1 MKESTKIFIVGIII
15 CLILSFVG
23 SFLFMNIIKHYE
35 IQETEEVKLVKIKHI
50 VYKD

>member
-15 CLILSFVG
+15 CLVFFSIG

-35 IQETEEVKLVKIKHI
+35 IQETEEVRIVKVKHI
-50 VYKD
+50 VHKD